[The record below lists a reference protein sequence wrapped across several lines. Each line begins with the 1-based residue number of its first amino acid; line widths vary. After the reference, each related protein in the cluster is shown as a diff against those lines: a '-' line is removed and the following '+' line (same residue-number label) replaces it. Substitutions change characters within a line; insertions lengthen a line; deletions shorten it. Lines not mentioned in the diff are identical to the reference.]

1 MTQYTMTQYTMTHI
15 DTPFLPAFLSPLDID
30 SHIIAHTAFD
40 WYQSYDMDYQI
51 AVDFMTHRAD
61 AIHQDNARECVWFV
75 EHPPLY
81 TGGTSA
87 TKSDLIRPTLPVHK
101 TGRGGQ
107 YTYHGTG
114 QRTIYVMLDLQ
125 KRRLGIREYVQHLE
139 QWIINTLAQFAI
151 IGERRCGRVGI
162 WVDMGDGYEDKICAI
177 GVRVKKWVSFHGIAL
192 NINPN
197 LHYYQD
203 IIPCGI
209 SDNKFGVTS
218 FEKLG
223 KPTDTHQIDTVLAQ
237 QFLQVF

>member
-1 MTQYTMTQYTMTHI
+1 MTPPHFLQPLKI
-15 DTPFLPAFLSPLDID
+15 PDTNTRMRMQKSGVR
-30 SHIIAHTAFD
+30 
-40 WYQSYDMDYQI
+40 WVQSYNMDYQI
-51 AVDFMTHRAD
+51 AVDYMTDTAVKIRCE
-61 AIHQDNARECVWFV
+61 NAPECVWFV

-87 TKSDLIRPTLPVHK
+87 NDSDLINPALPIYK

-114 QRTIYVMLDLQ
+114 QRTIYVMLDLE
-125 KRRLGIREYVQHLE
+125 KRKLGIREFVRCLE
-139 QWIINTLAQFAI
+139 QWIIDVLAKFDTK
-151 IGERRCGRVGI
+151 GDRRCGRVGI
-162 WVDMGDGYEDKICAI
+162 WINLGDGYEDKICAI
-177 GVRVKKWVSFHGIAL
+177 GVRVKRWVSFHGIAL

-197 LHYYQD
+197 LDFYNH

-223 KPTDTHQIDTVLAQ
+223 LSTDISHIDTVLVNT
-237 QFLQVF
+237 FLDVFFSHT

>member
-1 MTQYTMTQYTMTHI
+1 MAPP
-15 DTPFLPAFLSPLDID
+15 DFLHPLE
-30 SHIIAHTAFD
+30 IADLNTLQRMEKSYIRWF
-40 WYQSYDMDYQI
+40 QSYNMAYQT
-51 AVDFMTHRAD
+51 AVDYMTETAVKIRS
-61 AIHQDNARECVWFV
+61 DNASECVWFV

-87 TKSDLIRPTLPVHK
+87 DDKDLITPRLPVYK

-114 QRTIYVMLDLQ
+114 QRTIYVMLDLE
-125 KRRLGIREYVQHLE
+125 KRSLGIREFVRCLE
-139 QWIINTLAQFAI
+139 QWIIDVLAHFNITGQ
-151 IGERRCGRVGI
+151 RRCGRVGI
-162 WVDMGDGYEDKICAI
+162 WIDVGNGYEDKVCAI
-177 GVRVKKWVSFHGIAL
+177 GVRVKRWVSFHGIAL

-197 LHYYQD
+197 LDFYSH

-223 KPTDTHQIDTVLAQ
+223 ISTDIPYIDTVLVNR
-237 QFLQVF
+237 FLDVFYPHTP